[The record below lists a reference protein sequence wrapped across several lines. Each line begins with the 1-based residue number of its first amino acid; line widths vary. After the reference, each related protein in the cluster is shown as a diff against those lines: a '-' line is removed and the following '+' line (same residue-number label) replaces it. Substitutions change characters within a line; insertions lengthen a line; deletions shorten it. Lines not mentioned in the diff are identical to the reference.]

1 MYNDS
6 WLAMA
11 KTRNDYILKQ
21 VSISISGEL
30 YLSTKVLV
38 ASSSILYYFSSEAHV
53 LKLSLTI
60 LAILTVSKVIS
71 IVVHFSANILNKLG
85 GKYIGN

>member
-1 MYNDS
+1 
-6 WLAMA
+6 MA
-11 KTRNDYILKQ
+11 KTKNDYILKQ
-21 VSISISGEL
+21 VSMSISEEL

-71 IVVHFSANILNKLG
+71 IVVHFSANILSKLG

>member
-1 MYNDS
+1 
-6 WLAMA
+6 LEIA
-11 KTRNDYILKQ
+11 KTKNDYILKQ

-30 YLSTKVLV
+30 YLSTKILV
-38 ASSSILYYFSSEAHV
+38 YSSNFLYYASSVYQV

-60 LAILTVSKVIS
+60 LAILIVSKVTS
-71 IVVHFSANILNKLG
+71 IVVHFSANILRRLG